1 MRLSFQHHSTQAIV
15 RSKLEETLGRA
26 LNLGGG
32 QISQVQYAWTSD
44 KLNFSFAVMSKTIKG
59 TADVTDSEII
69 VDAGMPLMFRPFEG
83 KVKTRILS
91 TLNEMFP

>member
-1 MRLSFQHHSTQAIV
+1 MRLSFQHHSARAIV
-15 RSKLEETLGRA
+15 RSKLEEAIDKA
-26 LNLGGG
+26 LNLGDG
-32 QISQVQYAWTSD
+32 QIRQVQYAWTSD

-59 TADVTDSEII
+59 TADVTDTEII

-91 TLNEMFP
+91 TLNEMIP

>member
-15 RSKLEETLGRA
+15 RSKLEETLDRA

-32 QISQVQYAWTSD
+32 QISQVEYAWTSD
-44 KLNFSFAVMSKTIKG
+44 ILNFSFAIMSKTIKG
-59 TADVTDSEII
+59 TAGVTDTEII

-91 TLNEMFP
+91 TLNEMFS